1 MVRPH
6 ERWSGPGPWERV
18 FTVGQ
23 LWEQG
28 LQGQGTQSRML
39 CSALGRQPDQL
50 CLSLFPREDSLGLPA
65 AEGDLIADLGWP
77 GPSQQLGFHGTIP
90 HVVWSDGMEEPSPSM
105 EACSLPLWA
114 VSQEDRDGDS
124 SVSSGR
130 ISGSSGGHES
140 CATPRGPWRERPP
153 QMLGPRRHPRKSNPR
168 LEQLR
173 DKIRAQT
180 QWQAS
185 CASLGTSAPSS
196 ASRLY
201 KAASLAPRSKT
212 RKATSSLPAP
222 TRCPGFSDLHAAEP
236 RMEDIVLSGLGHE
249 LSRVTQHEASVPREK
264 TKRTRNISWKRE
276 KPAQSLCPSAPA
288 KGKDS
293 ELVGVHAWRKGQALV
308 RLLLGP
314 PPARP
319 RLQSKAPL
327 RNWAPSV
334 DATGDSKRATA
345 PRGSPIHA
353 WLPRAAS
360 AGSDQRLS
368 EITPS
373 LTSHDQPETVQTAM
387 AILKDLRQQIQAG
400 LELARNPR
408 DRPKLRRA
416 KAEPQSPAGRQQR
429 DPPGSRDVQGSFSK
443 GSWAMTEG
451 KCSSLERPSSSCI
464 QQPWHTLAKWE
475 SYPQRAWV
483 TQGQDPPFQR
493 SRKNPDKLDTFS
505 RRPWSTSGGQTC
517 HQRAWAACEDLEP
530 AVSRPWSSLERPHS
544 VPQRPWSSSFVQR
557 TAPPSKLRAAV
568 PHSLGTKQA
577 WSRPS
582 QGHPQNLLGKEQDSS
597 SSGSCPRL
605 RAPLCQPHSSE
616 SLRDFMRQKA
626 QARRQQALE
635 RKAVAMRTLELRNH
649 RLQEVYRKQREAVL
663 GKAVPVVSQTNPGIV
678 TFVPSSARS
687 GGLEAPGNLASP
699 VLQWNKVTS
708 GKVLGAQEAPGR
720 AWDHTE
726 TLETGTGTPL
736 LLSTASS
743 LGPLH
748 LQDLSRGLCVSL
760 DPQEADRLGSSGP
773 LQFQYKQARLQAL
786 ETMANVLKQRIDI
799 LTTKLRGAEASDT
812 ALDWPP
818 VGPSS
823 APAALTLT
831 ATACPSA
838 LMPNRETGT
847 PQDWAGLQA
856 KPLIPSSC
864 FLNDDPELW
873 SPSWGTQS
881 VSPRAR
887 HQSQTQGV
895 QQRLWELEKRL
906 QRDSDPFRSLGA
918 PLGSSRRVP
927 ARDPTC
933 SSLCL
938 EDVPVARGPGLVMP
952 WSTRSCGQQEP
963 GGLHAGDPHSGHLAD
978 LEQKSS
984 SFLESL
990 KLNQQKQAQ
999 GLALLQQQ
1007 AEHEVWETQMALDE
1021 LLFKHQL
1028 KGLMEKDSAQ
1038 PRPGTASK
1046 LEQLQISGDSEPQT
1060 LCGPAS
1066 PSTRAPST
1074 PGGDAALGPQ
1084 VPEEGQ
1090 ASGAGQEASAE
1101 VGKPDP
1107 APSQLPLTRLCP
1119 LDSPTHQPNV
1129 SRPGSA
1135 HATASRPFSLFT
1147 VGMLEQS
1154 LQEEKLCPQHQAESQ
1169 RLREMALEEK
1179 ERAQLA
1185 CMKQELGCLALRKRP
1200 QAVQKTLLERPQ
1212 RAFSRREKEQR
1223 EIQHLRDF
1231 HLSMH
1236 QDRKQLAQHQKA
1248 VLTAQSSATC
1258 PRQELRSQTQLPQNS
1273 SPEVKATVEKGSE
1286 PRQPLEGDL
1295 CPLTAPRP
1303 HSPTSQCPQ
1312 RNPECSKVSQ
1322 PPSVQLEEAPPE
1334 TPSHA
1339 NGHLQPPR
1347 SAWGEVTPEASH
1359 PLVQSGSQMDQ
1370 GLGLPAGHPR
1380 SVTLRTVSSEPG
1392 EQPRVPVLNIL
1403 SIGRLPGPDF
1413 PMQAAEVEGST
1424 PRAQPRPQ
1432 EAKEPPAGDSQTKPR
1447 IALAEESPPAP
1458 TDSPRWDLVE
1468 QSQQSQGREGSCSPQ
1483 EARVAE
1489 SSTSQEGAELG
1500 LTVAG
1505 SLVEEPQ
1512 DVENWQPG
1520 EQRSL
1525 TMSLGT
1531 RRTGLPLRGAPGL
1544 LHQCAYRVEACWQDL
1559 GVPFAWLETPRLA
1572 AFPAPAAPRS
1582 SSLAP
1587 QLGAPLDL
1595 DLECASRTCSG
1606 SSGAPASC
1614 PTSSRGSASDPSCSS
1629 LQEFQKVSATLVQL
1643 SGSCLSLSGLE
1654 AEVTPDA
1661 DLGPS
1666 GHLSVHDSW
1675 EELTPPLSW
1684 GLHQGDP
1691 QPGGIP
1697 EGAGCRSWQRRGG
1710 HGAGSL
1716 GVSSMEVTMAGGL
1729 ESRQSLLQE
1738 SWPLS
1743 LPDALYP
1750 RSGSELSEASNQ
1762 IWDEDSRENPWE
1774 AGVGAGPASGSS
1786 WPVGGSSDL
1795 KKSGQPQ
1802 VPLPLLGPR
1811 EGQES
1816 SGASK
1821 SLTRGSSMGKT
1832 KQASPEETSQGLL
1845 FQTPSTSDLDPPLSF
1860 PLGTST
1866 SGGMCFS
1873 RGGLI
1878 PPQAPADCQ
1887 EELWGTAVSLSTQ
1900 RKLPQTSPEPEVP
1913 LALQTPE
1920 VPSGL
1925 DSPAARSQ
1933 VPGCRGGGGPAA
1945 LEEAG
1950 SPCAIGFLAG
1960 ILSPVD
1966 KELSCGSRDLLSPT
1980 HRDAH
1985 LPPPPPTPEAQR
1997 AREEAY
2003 PCSEDF
2009 PSPPEEAM
2017 FSGGSE
2023 DPLGEDTSIATEDL
2037 SEEALPAALSPGPQ
2051 ELGLCLGV
2059 PGKGG
2064 SLEGKLGESSSA
2076 VGSQAVG
2083 SQGLEA
2089 ASCPGSPLSEGTGSA
2104 PKGLPRPLALTLSP
2118 SQVACVAQQVLLRPL
2133 VASDSE
2139 VLLGTQCGRQAPALG
2154 LGFWTGVAPEE
2165 SPGHMGRPWGG
2176 VWGTECAE
2184 HEPGSGTLL
2193 GGLDGPLSRRT
2204 ATPPTPWSAVPAA
2217 SPPGPVPLLASVG
2230 EEGKGGLSCQAE
2242 DHPGAEDSMGTE
2254 QLPGGHSTL
2263 VLDSGPCADLPGLE
2277 KSEGAQAVDLV
2288 STQLTRSILCDSLA
2302 VLSGLIPQGSP

>member
-1 MVRPH
+1 
-6 ERWSGPGPWERV
+6 
-18 FTVGQ
+18 
-23 LWEQG
+23 
-28 LQGQGTQSRML
+28 ML

-65 AEGDLIADLGWP
+65 AEDDLIADLGWS

-90 HVVWSDGMEEPSPSM
+90 HVVWSDDMEEPSPSM

-140 CATPRGPWRERPP
+140 CAPPRGPWRERPP

-334 DATGDSKRATA
+334 ELGDSKRATA

-400 LELARNPR
+400 LELACNPR

-443 GSWAMTEG
+443 SSWAMTEG

-483 TQGQDPPFQR
+483 AQGRDPPFQR

-544 VPQRPWSSSFVQR
+544 VPQRPWSSSFMQR

-678 TFVPSSARS
+678 TFVPSCARS

-708 GKVLGAQEAPGR
+708 GKVLGAQEAPGSFCLCLNR

-726 TLETGTGTPL
+726 TLETGTGAPL

-748 LQDLSRGLCVSL
+748 LQDLSRGLCVYL

-887 HQSQTQGV
+887 HRSQPQGV
-895 QQRLWELEKRL
+895 EQRLWELEKRL

-918 PLGSSRRVP
+918 PLRSSRRVP

-952 WSTRSCGQQEP
+952 WSTWSCGQQEP

-984 SFLESL
+984 RFLESL

-1007 AEHEVWETQMALDE
+1007 AEHEVWETQMALDA

-1046 LEQLQISGDSEPQT
+1046 LEQMQISGDSEPQT
-1060 LCGPAS
+1060 LSGPAS

-1074 PGGDAALGPQ
+1074 LGGDAALGPQ

-1135 HATASRPFSLFT
+1135 HATASRPFSPFT

-1154 LQEEKLCPQHQAESQ
+1154 LQEEKLCPQHQAELQ

-1179 ERAQLA
+1179 ERAPLA
-1185 CMKQELGCLALRKRP
+1185 CMKHELGCLALRKRP

-1212 RAFSRREKEQR
+1212 QAFSRREKEQR

-1248 VLTAQSSATC
+1248 VLTAQSSAPC

-1286 PRQPLEGDL
+1286 PRQSLEGDL

-1303 HSPTSQCPQ
+1303 HSPTSQCPH

-1339 NGHLQPPR
+1339 DGHLQPPR

-1424 PRAQPRPQ
+1424 PRAHPRPQ
-1432 EAKEPPAGDSQTKPR
+1432 EAKEPLAGDSQTKPR

-1458 TDSPRWDLVE
+1458 TDSPRWNLVE
-1468 QSQQSQGREGSCSPQ
+1468 QSQQSQGGEGSCSPQ

-1505 SLVEEPQ
+1505 SPVEETQ

-1531 RRTGLPLRGAPGL
+1531 RGTGLPLRGAPGL

-1559 GVPFAWLETPRLA
+1559 GVPLAWLETPRLA

-1595 DLECASRTCSG
+1595 DLESASRTCSG
-1606 SSGAPASC
+1606 SSEAPASS
-1614 PTSSRGSASDPSCSS
+1614 PTSSTGSASDPSCSS

-1643 SGSCLSLSGLE
+1643 SDSSLSLSGLE

-1661 DLGPS
+1661 DLGQS
-1666 GHLSVHDSW
+1666 GGLSVHDSW

-1697 EGAGCRSWQRRGG
+1697 EGAGCRSWQRQGG
-1710 HGAGSL
+1710 NGAGSL
-1716 GVSSMEVTMAGGL
+1716 GVSSMEVTVAGGL

-1762 IWDEDSRENPWE
+1762 IWDEDSRDNPWE

-1832 KQASPEETSQGLL
+1832 KQASPEESSQGLL

-1950 SPCAIGFLAG
+1950 SPCTIGFLAG

-2076 VGSQAVG
+2076 VGSQAMG

-2089 ASCPGSPLSEGTGSA
+2089 AGCPGSPLSEGTGSA
-2104 PKGLPRPLALTLSP
+2104 PKGLPRPLALTLSL

-2154 LGFWTGVAPEE
+2154 LGFWTGVVPEE

-2184 HEPGSGTLL
+2184 REPGSGTLL

-2302 VLSGLIPQGSP
+2302 VVSGLIPQGSP

>member
-1 MVRPH
+1 MPTPVLGRLPTYL
-6 ERWSGPGPWERV
+6 RRALQPFPKDS
-18 FTVGQ
+18 Q
-23 LWEQG
+23 QQG
-28 LQGQGTQSRML
+28 LWSVRT
-39 CSALGRQPDQL
+39 LGRTE
-50 CLSLFPREDSLGLPA
+50 SRKTKPREDSLGLPA
-65 AEGDLIADLGWP
+65 AAEDDLIADLRWP

-90 HVVWSDGMEEPSPSM
+90 HVVWSDDMEEPSPSM
-105 EACSLPLWA
+105 EACSLPPWA
-114 VSQEDRDGDS
+114 VNQEDRDGDS

-140 CATPRGPWRERPP
+140 CAPPRGPWRERPP

-201 KAASLAPRSKT
+201 KAASPAPRSKT

-222 TRCPGFSDLHAAEP
+222 TRCPGFRDLHAAEP

-249 LSRVTQHEASVPREK
+249 LSRVTQREAS
-264 TKRTRNISWKRE
+264 
-276 KPAQSLCPSAPA
+276 
-288 KGKDS
+288 DS

-319 RLQSKAPL
+319 RLQSKAPS
-327 RNWAPSV
+327 RDWAPSV
-334 DATGDSKRATA
+334 ELGDSKRATA
-345 PRGSPIHA
+345 TRGSPIHA
-353 WLPRAAS
+353 WLPRPAS
-360 AGSDQRLS
+360 AGSDQWLS

-373 LTSHDQPETVQTAM
+373 LTSQDQPETVQTAM

-408 DRPKLRRA
+408 DRPKLRPA

-443 GSWAMTEG
+443 SSWAMTEG
-451 KCSSLERPSSSCI
+451 KCSSLERPSSSCL

-483 TQGQDPPFQR
+483 AQGRDPPFQR

-544 VPQRPWSSSFVQR
+544 VPQRPWSSSFGQR
-557 TAPPSKLRAAV
+557 TSPPSKLRAAV

-626 QARRQQALE
+626 QAWRQQALE
-635 RKAVAMRTLELRNH
+635 RKAVATRTLELRNH

-708 GKVLGAQEAPGR
+708 GKVLGAQEAPGSFCLCLNR

-726 TLETGTGTPL
+726 TLETGTGAPL

-743 LGPLH
+743 LGPLN
-748 LQDLSRGLCVSL
+748 LQDLSRGLCVYL

-823 APAALTLT
+823 APAALTFT

-873 SPSWGTQS
+873 SPSWETQS

-887 HQSQTQGV
+887 HQSQPQGV
-895 QQRLWELEKRL
+895 EQRLWELEKRL
-906 QRDSDPFRSLGA
+906 QRDPDSFRSLGA
-918 PLGSSRRVP
+918 PLGSWVQDGCACAYLSSPHGYGLETYPRARGQVPDLAHAHACLPPSSRRVP
-927 ARDPTC
+927 ARGPTC

-952 WSTRSCGQQEP
+952 WSTWSCGQQEP

-978 LEQKSS
+978 LEHKSS

-990 KLNQQKQAQ
+990 KLNQQKQAR

-1060 LCGPAS
+1060 LSGPAS

-1074 PGGDAALGPQ
+1074 LGGEAALGPQ

-1119 LDSPTHQPNV
+1119 PDSPTHQ
-1129 SRPGSA
+1129 
-1135 HATASRPFSLFT
+1135 
-1147 VGMLEQS
+1147 MLEQS
-1154 LQEEKLCPQHQAESQ
+1154 LQEEKLCPLHQAELQ

-1185 CMKQELGCLALRKRP
+1185 CMKHELGCLALRKWP

-1212 RAFSRREKEQR
+1212 RAFSRCEKEQR
-1223 EIQHLRDF
+1223 EIQHLRAF

-1236 QDRKQLAQHQKA
+1236 QGRKQLAQHQKA

-1258 PRQELRSQTQLPQNS
+1258 PRQELWSQTQLPQNS
-1273 SPEVKATVEKGSE
+1273 SPEVQATVEKGSE
-1286 PRQPLEGDL
+1286 PTQRLEGDL

-1303 HSPTSQCPQ
+1303 HRPTSQCPQ

-1334 TPSHA
+1334 TASHDD
-1339 NGHLQPPR
+1339 GHLQPPR
-1347 SAWGEVTPEASH
+1347 SAWGEATPEASH
-1359 PLVQSGSQMDQ
+1359 PVVESGSQMDQ
-1370 GLGLPAGHPR
+1370 
-1380 SVTLRTVSSEPG
+1380 EPG

-1403 SIGRLPGPDF
+1403 SFGQLPGPDF

-1432 EAKEPPAGDSQTKPR
+1432 EVKEPPAEKKTEAQGPELLACDLELVGDSQTKPR

-1458 TDSPRWDLVE
+1458 TDSPRWNLVE
-1468 QSQQSQGREGSCSPQ
+1468 RSQQSQGGEGSCSPQ

-1500 LTVAG
+1500 LAVAG
-1505 SLVEEPQ
+1505 SPVGEPQ

-1520 EQRSL
+1520 EQR
-1525 TMSLGT
+1525 
-1531 RRTGLPLRGAPGL
+1531 
-1544 LHQCAYRVEACWQDL
+1544 VEACRQDL

-1572 AFPAPAAPRS
+1572 AFPAPAAPGS
-1582 SSLAP
+1582 SSPAP

-1595 DLECASRTCSG
+1595 DLESASRTCSG
-1606 SSGAPASC
+1606 SSEAPASS
-1614 PTSSRGSASDPSCSS
+1614 PTSSSTGSASDPSCSS

-1643 SGSCLSLSGLE
+1643 SDSSLSLSGLE

-1661 DLGPS
+1661 DLDQS
-1666 GHLSVHDSW
+1666 GDLSVHDSW

-1691 QPGGIP
+1691 QPGGAP
-1697 EGAGCRSWQRRGG
+1697 GGAGCMSWQRQGG
-1710 HGAGSL
+1710 NGAGSL
-1716 GVSSMEVTMAGGL
+1716 GVSSMEVTVAGGL

-1750 RSGSELSEASNQ
+1750 RSESELSEASNQ

-1774 AGVGAGPASGSS
+1774 AGVAAEPASGSS
-1786 WPVGGSSDL
+1786 WPEGGSSDL

-1802 VPLPLLGPR
+1802 VPLPLLGPG

-1821 SLTRGSSMGKT
+1821 RLPRGSSMGKT
-1832 KQASPEETSQGLL
+1832 KPASPETTSQGIL

-1866 SGGMCFS
+1866 SGGMCFG

-1878 PPQAPADCQ
+1878 PPQAPADGQ
-1887 EELWGTAVSLSTQ
+1887 EELWGAAVSLTTQ
-1900 RKLPQTSPEPEVP
+1900 RELPQTSLQPEVP

-1925 DSPAARSQ
+1925 DSPAAGSQ
-1933 VPGCRGGGGPAA
+1933 VPGGRGGGGPAA
-1945 LEEAG
+1945 LKEAG
-1950 SPCAIGFLAG
+1950 PPGAIGFLAG
-1960 ILSPVD
+1960 ILPPVD
-1966 KELSCGSRDLLSPT
+1966 KELSCGSRDLLSLA

-1985 LPPPPPTPEAQR
+1985 LPPLPPTPEAQR

-2003 PCSEDF
+2003 PGSEDF

-2023 DPLGEDTSIATEDL
+2023 DTSIATEDL
-2037 SEEALPAALSPGPQ
+2037 PEEVLSAALSPGPQ
-2051 ELGLCLGV
+2051 EWGLCLGV

-2064 SLEGKLGESSSA
+2064 SLEGEL
-2076 VGSQAVG
+2076 
-2083 SQGLEA
+2083 
-2089 ASCPGSPLSEGTGSA
+2089 
-2104 PKGLPRPLALTLSP
+2104 
-2118 SQVACVAQQVLLRPL
+2118 
-2133 VASDSE
+2133 
-2139 VLLGTQCGRQAPALG
+2139 
-2154 LGFWTGVAPEE
+2154 
-2165 SPGHMGRPWGG
+2165 
-2176 VWGTECAE
+2176 
-2184 HEPGSGTLL
+2184 
-2193 GGLDGPLSRRT
+2193 
-2204 ATPPTPWSAVPAA
+2204 
-2217 SPPGPVPLLASVG
+2217 
-2230 EEGKGGLSCQAE
+2230 
-2242 DHPGAEDSMGTE
+2242 
-2254 QLPGGHSTL
+2254 
-2263 VLDSGPCADLPGLE
+2263 GLE
-2277 KSEGAQAVDLV
+2277 KGEGAQAVDLV

>member
-1 MVRPH
+1 MAAGARPGAH
-6 ERWSGPGPWERV
+6 PPRLLAMPTPVLGRLPTYLRRALQPFPKES
-18 FTVGQ
+18 Q
-23 LWEQG
+23 QQG
-28 LQGQGTQSRML
+28 LWSVRT
-39 CSALGRQPDQL
+39 LGRTE
-50 CLSLFPREDSLGLPA
+50 SRKTKPREDSLGLPA
-65 AEGDLIADLGWP
+65 AEDDLIADLRWP

-90 HVVWSDGMEEPSPSM
+90 HVVWSDDMEEPSPSM

-114 VSQEDRDGDS
+114 VNQEDRDGDS

-140 CATPRGPWRERPP
+140 CAPPRGPWRERPP

-201 KAASLAPRSKT
+201 KAASPAPRSKT

-249 LSRVTQHEASVPREK
+249 LSQVTQREASVPREK

-276 KPAQSLCPSAPA
+276 KPAQSLCPSGPA
-288 KGKDS
+288 KGK
-293 ELVGVHAWRKGQALV
+293 
-308 RLLLGP
+308 
-314 PPARP
+314 
-319 RLQSKAPL
+319 
-327 RNWAPSV
+327 
-334 DATGDSKRATA
+334 GDSKRATA
-345 PRGSPIHA
+345 TRGSPIHA
-353 WLPRAAS
+353 WLPRPAS

-373 LTSHDQPETVQTAM
+373 LTSQDQPETVQTAM

-400 LELARNPR
+400 LELARSPR
-408 DRPKLRRA
+408 DRPKLRPA

-443 GSWAMTEG
+443 SSWAMTEG
-451 KCSSLERPSSSCI
+451 KCSSLERPSSSCL

-483 TQGQDPPFQR
+483 AQGRDPPFQR

-544 VPQRPWSSSFVQR
+544 VPQQPWSSSFGQR

-616 SLRDFMRQKA
+616 SLRDFMRHKA
-626 QARRQQALE
+626 QAWRQQALE
-635 RKAVAMRTLELRNH
+635 RKAVATRTLELRNH

-708 GKVLGAQEAPGR
+708 GKVLGAQEAPGSFCLCLNR

-726 TLETGTGTPL
+726 TLQTGTGAPL

-748 LQDLSRGLCVSL
+748 LQDLSRGLCVYL

-873 SPSWGTQS
+873 NPSWETQS

-887 HQSQTQGV
+887 HQSQPQGV
-895 QQRLWELEKRL
+895 EQRLWELEKRL
-906 QRDSDPFRSLGA
+906 QRDSDSFRSLGA

-927 ARDPTC
+927 ARGPTC

-952 WSTRSCGQQEP
+952 WSTWSCGQQEP
-963 GGLHAGDPHSGHLAD
+963 GGLPAGDPHSGHLAD

-990 KLNQQKQAQ
+990 KAWALMQLNQQKQAQ

-1060 LCGPAS
+1060 LSGPAS

-1074 PGGDAALGPQ
+1074 LGGDAALGPH

-1119 LDSPTHQPNV
+1119 LDSPTHQGNA
-1129 SRPGSA
+1129 SRPRSA
-1135 HATASRPFSLFT
+1135 HAAASRPFSLFT

-1154 LQEEKLCPQHQAESQ
+1154 LQEEKLCPLHQAELQ
-1169 RLREMALEEK
+1169 RLRDMALEEK

-1185 CMKQELGCLALRKRP
+1185 CMKHELGCLALRKRP

-1223 EIQHLRDF
+1223 EIQHLRAF

-1273 SPEVKATVEKGSE
+1273 SPEVQATVEKGSE
-1286 PRQPLEGDL
+1286 PRQRLEGDL

-1303 HSPTSQCPQ
+1303 HRPTSQCPQ

-1334 TPSHA
+1334 TASHA
-1339 NGHLQPPR
+1339 DGHLQPPR

-1359 PLVQSGSQMDQ
+1359 PLVESGSQMDQ

-1403 SIGRLPGPDF
+1403 SFGQLPGPDF

-1424 PRAQPRPQ
+1424 PRAQPKPQ

-1458 TDSPRWDLVE
+1458 TDSPRWNLVE
-1468 QSQQSQGREGSCSPQ
+1468 HSQQPQGGEGSCSPQ

-1500 LTVAG
+1500 LAVAG
-1505 SLVEEPQ
+1505 SPVGEPQ

-1520 EQRSL
+1520 EQR
-1525 TMSLGT
+1525 
-1531 RRTGLPLRGAPGL
+1531 
-1544 LHQCAYRVEACWQDL
+1544 VEACRQDL

-1582 SSLAP
+1582 SSPAP

-1595 DLECASRTCSG
+1595 DLESASRTCSG
-1606 SSGAPASC
+1606 SSEAPASS
-1614 PTSSRGSASDPSCSS
+1614 PTSSTGSASDPSCSS

-1643 SGSCLSLSGLE
+1643 SDSSLSLSGLE

-1661 DLGPS
+1661 DLDQS
-1666 GHLSVHDSW
+1666 GDLSVHDSW

-1691 QPGGIP
+1691 QPGGTP
-1697 EGAGCRSWQRRGG
+1697 GVAGCMSWQRQGG
-1710 HGAGSL
+1710 NGAGSL
-1716 GVSSMEVTMAGGL
+1716 GVSSMEVTVAGGL

-1743 LPDALYP
+1743 LPDTLYP

-1762 IWDEDSRENPWE
+1762 IWDEDSRKNLWE

-1786 WPVGGSSDL
+1786 WPEGGSSDL

-1816 SGASK
+1816 SGASQ

-1832 KQASPEETSQGLL
+1832 KSASPETTSQGLL

-1866 SGGMCFS
+1866 SGGMCFG

-1878 PPQAPADCQ
+1878 PPQAPADCW
-1887 EELWGTAVSLSTQ
+1887 EELWGAAVSLTTQ
-1900 RKLPQTSPEPEVP
+1900 RELPQTSPQPEVP

-1920 VPSGL
+1920 VPSAL
-1925 DSPAARSQ
+1925 DSPAAGSQ

-1950 SPCAIGFLAG
+1950 PPGAIGFLAG

-1966 KELSCGSRDLLSPT
+1966 KELSCGSRDLLSPA

-2023 DPLGEDTSIATEDL
+2023 DTSIATEDL
-2037 SEEALPAALSPGPQ
+2037 PEEALPAALSPGPQ
-2051 ELGLCLGV
+2051 GLGLCLGV

-2064 SLEGKLGESSSA
+2064 SLEGKLGESGSA
-2076 VGSQAVG
+2076 VGSQALG

-2104 PKGLPRPLALTLSP
+2104 PKGLPRPLALTLSL

-2133 VASDSE
+2133 VASDTE
-2139 VLLGTQCGRQAPALG
+2139 VLLDTQGGRQDPALG
-2154 LGFWTGVAPEE
+2154 LGFWAGVAPEE
-2165 SPGHMGRPWGG
+2165 SLGHMGRPWGG

-2184 HEPGSGTLL
+2184 REPGSGTLL

-2217 SPPGPVPLLASVG
+2217 SPPCPVPLLASVG

-2242 DHPGAEDSMGTE
+2242 DHPGAEDSMGRE

-2277 KSEGAQAVDLV
+2277 KGEGAQAVDLV

>member
-1 MVRPH
+1 MPTPVLGRLPTYL
-6 ERWSGPGPWERV
+6 RRALQPFPKDS
-18 FTVGQ
+18 Q
-23 LWEQG
+23 QQG
-28 LQGQGTQSRML
+28 LWSVRT
-39 CSALGRQPDQL
+39 LGRTE
-50 CLSLFPREDSLGLPA
+50 SRKTKPREDSLGLPA
-65 AEGDLIADLGWP
+65 AEDDPIADLGWP
-77 GPSQQLGFHGTIP
+77 GPSQRLGFHGTIP
-90 HVVWSDGMEEPSPSM
+90 HVVCSDDMEEPSPSM

-140 CATPRGPWRERPP
+140 CAPPRGPWRERPP

-236 RMEDIVLSGLGHE
+236 GMEDIVLSGLGHE
-249 LSRVTQHEASVPREK
+249 LSRVTQHEAS
-264 TKRTRNISWKRE
+264 
-276 KPAQSLCPSAPA
+276 APA
-288 KGKDS
+288 TVPEDKALRTPTVLPNWAGGGLAVMTVAGLALVSTTGEREETPGDS

-334 DATGDSKRATA
+334 ELGDSKRATA

-400 LELARNPR
+400 LELARSPR

-416 KAEPQSPAGRQQR
+416 KAELQSPAGRQQR
-429 DPPGSRDVQGSFSK
+429 DSPGSRDVQGSFSK
-443 GSWAMTEG
+443 SSWAMTEG

-483 TQGQDPPFQR
+483 AQGRDPRFQR

-544 VPQRPWSSSFVQR
+544 VSQRPWSSSFVQR
-557 TAPPSKLRAAV
+557 TAPPSKLRDAV

-635 RKAVAMRTLELRNH
+635 RKAVATRTLELRNH

-663 GKAVPVVSQTNPGIV
+663 GKAVPMVSHTNPGIV

-708 GKVLGAQEAPGR
+708 GKVLGAQEAPGSFCLCLNR

-726 TLETGTGTPL
+726 TLETGTGAPL

-748 LQDLSRGLCVSL
+748 LQDLSQGLCVYL

-887 HQSQTQGV
+887 HQSQPQGV
-895 QQRLWELEKRL
+895 EQRLWELKKRL
-906 QRDSDPFRSLGA
+906 QRDSDSFRSLGA
-918 PLGSSRRVP
+918 PLGRSRRVP

-978 LEQKSS
+978 LEQKAS
-984 SFLESL
+984 SFLESR
-990 KLNQQKQAQ
+990 KLNEQKQAQ

-1046 LEQLQISGDSEPQT
+1046 LEQMQISGDSEPQT
-1060 LCGPAS
+1060 LSGPAS

-1074 PGGDAALGPQ
+1074 LGGDAALGPQ

-1107 APSQLPLTRLCP
+1107 APSQLPMTRLCP
-1119 LDSPTHQPNV
+1119 LDSPTHQVQGEWGP
-1129 SRPGSA
+1129 
-1135 HATASRPFSLFT
+1135 FT

-1154 LQEEKLCPQHQAESQ
+1154 LQEEKLCPQHQAELQ

-1185 CMKQELGCLALRKRP
+1185 CMKHELGCLALRKRP

-1258 PRQELRSQTQLPQNS
+1258 PRQELRSQTQLPQGQR
-1273 SPEVKATVEKGSE
+1273 PWTLVAKPTFQAAT
-1286 PRQPLEGDL
+1286 L
-1295 CPLTAPRP
+1295 
-1303 HSPTSQCPQ
+1303 
-1312 RNPECSKVSQ
+1312 
-1322 PPSVQLEEAPPE
+1322 PPSVQLEEAPPG

-1359 PLVQSGSQMDQ
+1359 PLVESGSQMDQ
-1370 GLGLPAGHPR
+1370 
-1380 SVTLRTVSSEPG
+1380 EPG

-1458 TDSPRWDLVE
+1458 TDSPRWNLVE
-1468 QSQQSQGREGSCSPQ
+1468 QSQQSQGGEGSCSPQ

-1489 SSTSQEGAELG
+1489 SNTSQEGAELG

-1505 SLVEEPQ
+1505 SPVEEPQ

-1520 EQRSL
+1520 EQ
-1525 TMSLGT
+1525 
-1531 RRTGLPLRGAPGL
+1531 
-1544 LHQCAYRVEACWQDL
+1544 RVEACWQDL

-1595 DLECASRTCSG
+1595 DLESASGTRSG
-1606 SSGAPASC
+1606 SSGAPASS
-1614 PTSSRGSASDPSCSS
+1614 PTSSTGSASDPSCSS

-1643 SGSCLSLSGLE
+1643 SDSSLSLSGLE

-1661 DLGPS
+1661 DLGQS
-1666 GHLSVHDSW
+1666 GDLSVHDSW
-1675 EELTPPLSW
+1675 EELTPPLSR

-1697 EGAGCRSWQRRGG
+1697 EGAGCRSWQRQGG

-1716 GVSSMEVTMAGGL
+1716 GVSSMEVTVAGGL

-1762 IWDEDSRENPWE
+1762 IWDADSRENPWE

-1821 SLTRGSSMGKT
+1821 SLTHGSSMGKT

-1866 SGGMCFS
+1866 SGWMCFS
-1873 RGGLI
+1873 KGGLI

-1913 LALQTPE
+1913 LVLQTPE

-2076 VGSQAVG
+2076 VGSQAMG

-2184 HEPGSGTLL
+2184 REPGSGTLL

-2242 DHPGAEDSMGTE
+2242 DHPGAEDSVGTE

>member
-1 MVRPH
+1 MPTPVLGRLPTYLRRALQPFPK
-6 ERWSGPGPWERV
+6 ES
-18 FTVGQ
+18 Q
-23 LWEQG
+23 QQG
-28 LQGQGTQSRML
+28 LWSVRT
-39 CSALGRQPDQL
+39 LGRTE
-50 CLSLFPREDSLGLPA
+50 SRKTKPREDSLGLPA
-65 AEGDLIADLGWP
+65 AEDDLIADLRWP

-90 HVVWSDGMEEPSPSM
+90 HVVWSDDMEEPSPSM

-124 SVSSGR
+124 SVSSGP

-140 CATPRGPWRERPP
+140 CAPPRGPWRERPP

-201 KAASLAPRSKT
+201 KAASPAPRSKT

-236 RMEDIVLSGLGHE
+236 GMEDIVLSGLGHE
-249 LSRVTQHEASVPREK
+249 LSRVTQHEAS
-264 TKRTRNISWKRE
+264 
-276 KPAQSLCPSAPA
+276 
-288 KGKDS
+288 DS

-319 RLQSKAPL
+319 RLQSKAPS
-327 RNWAPSV
+327 RDWAPSV
-334 DATGDSKRATA
+334 ELGDSKRATA
-345 PRGSPIHA
+345 TRGSPIHA
-353 WLPRAAS
+353 WLPRPAS

-373 LTSHDQPETVQTAM
+373 LTSQDQPETVQTAM

-400 LELARNPR
+400 LELARTPR
-408 DRPKLRRA
+408 DRPKLRPA
-416 KAEPQSPAGRQQR
+416 KAELQSPAGRQQR

-443 GSWAMTEG
+443 SSWAMTEG

-464 QQPWHTLAKWE
+464 QQPRHTLAKWE

-483 TQGQDPPFQR
+483 AQGRDPPFQR
-493 SRKNPDKLDTFS
+493 SRRNPDKLDTFS

-530 AVSRPWSSLERPHS
+530 PVSRPWSSLERPHS

-626 QARRQQALE
+626 QAWRQQALE
-635 RKAVAMRTLELRNH
+635 RKAVATRTLELRNH

-663 GKAVPVVSQTNPGIV
+663 GKAIPVVSQTNPGIV

-708 GKVLGAQEAPGR
+708 GKVLGAQEAPGSFCLCLNR

-726 TLETGTGTPL
+726 TLETGTGAPL

-748 LQDLSRGLCVSL
+748 LQDLSRGLCVYL

-873 SPSWGTQS
+873 SPSWETQS

-887 HQSQTQGV
+887 HQSQPQGV
-895 QQRLWELEKRL
+895 EQRLWELEKRL
-906 QRDSDPFRSLGA
+906 QRDSDSFRSLGA
-918 PLGSSRRVP
+918 PLGRSEKPSCSLQEARVP
-927 ARDPTC
+927 WAGGRDPT
-933 SSLCL
+933 SNDELIGSQQAGSIIQTRGSEPGIGLA
-938 EDVPVARGPGLVMP
+938 VPWPLPALARTQANGKAGGSP
-952 WSTRSCGQQEP
+952 SQQEP
-963 GGLHAGDPHSGHLAD
+963 GGLHAGDPHSRHLAD
-978 LEQKSS
+978 VQQKSS

-990 KLNQQKQAQ
+990 KLNQQKQVQ

-1028 KGLMEKDSAQ
+1028 KGLMKKDSAQ

-1046 LEQLQISGDSEPQT
+1046 LEQMQISGDSEPQT
-1060 LCGPAS
+1060 LSGPAS

-1074 PGGDAALGPQ
+1074 LGGDAALGPQ

-1107 APSQLPLTRLCP
+1107 GPSQLPLTRLCP
-1119 LDSPTHQPNV
+1119 LDSPTHQ
-1129 SRPGSA
+1129 
-1135 HATASRPFSLFT
+1135 
-1147 VGMLEQS
+1147 MLEQS
-1154 LQEEKLCPQHQAESQ
+1154 RQQEKLCPQHQAELQ

-1185 CMKQELGCLALRKRP
+1185 CMKHELGCLALRKRP
-1200 QAVQKTLLERPQ
+1200 QAVQKKLLERPQ

-1236 QDRKQLAQHQKA
+1236 QDRKQLAQHQRA

-1258 PRQELRSQTQLPQNS
+1258 PRQELRSHTQLPQ
-1273 SPEVKATVEKGSE
+1273 GQ
-1286 PRQPLEGDL
+1286 R
-1295 CPLTAPRP
+1295 PLTLLAK
-1303 HSPTSQCPQ
+1303 PTFQAAIL
-1312 RNPECSKVSQ
+1312 
-1322 PPSVQLEEAPPE
+1322 PPSVQLEKAPPE
-1334 TPSHA
+1334 TASHA
-1339 NGHLQPPR
+1339 DGHLQPPR
-1347 SAWGEVTPEASH
+1347 SAWGEVTPEASN
-1359 PLVQSGSQMDQ
+1359 PLVESGSQMDQ
-1370 GLGLPAGHPR
+1370 
-1380 SVTLRTVSSEPG
+1380 
-1392 EQPRVPVLNIL
+1392 
-1403 SIGRLPGPDF
+1403 
-1413 PMQAAEVEGST
+1413 
-1424 PRAQPRPQ
+1424 
-1432 EAKEPPAGDSQTKPR
+1432 GDSQTKPR
-1447 IALAEESPPAP
+1447 IALTEESPPAP
-1458 TDSPRWDLVE
+1458 TDSPRWNLVE
-1468 QSQQSQGREGSCSPQ
+1468 QSQQSQGGEGSCSPQ

-1489 SSTSQEGAELG
+1489 SSTSQEGAELR

-1505 SLVEEPQ
+1505 SPVGEPQ

-1520 EQRSL
+1520 EQR
-1525 TMSLGT
+1525 
-1531 RRTGLPLRGAPGL
+1531 
-1544 LHQCAYRVEACWQDL
+1544 VEACQQDM

-1572 AFPAPAAPRS
+1572 AFPAPAAPCS
-1582 SSLAP
+1582 SSP
-1587 QLGAPLDL
+1587 SPHLGAPLDL
-1595 DLECASRTCSG
+1595 DLESASSTCSG
-1606 SSGAPASC
+1606 SSEAPASS
-1614 PTSSRGSASDPSCSS
+1614 PTSSTGSASDPSCSS

-1643 SGSCLSLSGLE
+1643 SDSSLSLSGLE

-1661 DLGPS
+1661 DLNQS
-1666 GHLSVHDSW
+1666 GDLSVHDSW

-1691 QPGGIP
+1691 QPGGAP
-1697 EGAGCRSWQRRGG
+1697 GGAGCMSWQRQGVN
-1710 HGAGSL
+1710 GAGSL
-1716 GVSSMEVTMAGGL
+1716 GVSSMEVTVAGGL

-1802 VPLPLLGPR
+1802 LPLPLLGPR

-1845 FQTPSTSDLDPPLSF
+1845 FQIPSTSDLDPPLSF
-1860 PLGTST
+1860 PLGTPT

-1887 EELWGTAVSLSTQ
+1887 EELWGAAVSLSTQ

-1925 DSPAARSQ
+1925 DSPAAGNQ
-1933 VPGCRGGGGPAA
+1933 VPGCWGGGPAA

-1950 SPCAIGFLAG
+1950 PPCAIGFLAG

-2003 PCSEDF
+2003 ACSEDF

-2017 FSGGSE
+2017 FSGGSV

-2059 PGKGG
+2059 PGKDG

-2076 VGSQAVG
+2076 VGSQATG

-2118 SQVACVAQQVLLRPL
+2118 SQVACVAQQGLLRPL
-2133 VASDSE
+2133 VASDTE

-2154 LGFWTGVAPEE
+2154 LGFWAAVAPEE
-2165 SPGHMGRPWGG
+2165 SLGHMGRPWGG

-2184 HEPGSGTLL
+2184 REPGSGTLL

-2230 EEGKGGLSCQAE
+2230 KEGKGDLSCQAE
-2242 DHPGAEDSMGTE
+2242 DHPGAKDSMGRE

-2277 KSEGAQAVDLV
+2277 KGEEAQAVDLV
-2288 STQLTRSILCDSLA
+2288 STQLTKSILCDSLA

>member
-1 MVRPH
+1 
-6 ERWSGPGPWERV
+6 
-18 FTVGQ
+18 
-23 LWEQG
+23 
-28 LQGQGTQSRML
+28 
-39 CSALGRQPDQL
+39 
-50 CLSLFPREDSLGLPA
+50 
-65 AEGDLIADLGWP
+65 
-77 GPSQQLGFHGTIP
+77 
-90 HVVWSDGMEEPSPSM
+90 MEEPSPSM

-708 GKVLGAQEAPGR
+708 GKVLGAQEAPGSFCLCLNR

>member
-308 RLLLGP
+308 T
-314 PPARP
+314 

-708 GKVLGAQEAPGR
+708 GKVLGAQEAPGSFCLCLNR